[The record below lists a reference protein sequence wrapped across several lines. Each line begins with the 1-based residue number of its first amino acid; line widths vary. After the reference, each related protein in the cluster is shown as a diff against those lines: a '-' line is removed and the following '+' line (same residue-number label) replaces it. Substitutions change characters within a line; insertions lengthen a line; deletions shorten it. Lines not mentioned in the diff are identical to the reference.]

1 MRERILILLA
11 GIAAGLLA
19 HNLFIILLQLPD
31 ERLQGAVFR
40 VIFFHVP
47 DAWTAFLLFFA
58 AMVASIL
65 YLATGNLRYDA
76 FAVASTEVGLAFAL
90 ANLVTGMIW
99 GANIWGTPWTWD
111 ARLTSMLIGCLLYAG
126 YLMLR
131 HAVEDPTERAKNAA
145 VLSIIAFADVPI
157 IFFSIRWWR
166 RMLHPEPVVWGGGFM
181 SPDYWRMLFL
191 NWAPLLL
198 LAAVLLAIR
207 MRQEEQQR
215 ELEALRRRAHAL

>member
-1 MRERILILLA
+1 MRERILILLSA
-11 GIAAGLLA
+11 IAAALLA
-19 HNLFIILLQLPD
+19 HNLYVMLLQLRD
-31 ERLQGAVFR
+31 DKLQAAVFR
-40 VIFFHVP
+40 IIFFHVP

-58 AMVASIL
+58 AMVASVL
-65 YLATGNLRYDA
+65 YLATRNLRWDA
-76 FAVASTEVGLAFAL
+76 FAVAATEVGLAFAV

-111 ARLTSMLIGCLLYAG
+111 ARLTSTLIGALLYAG

-166 RMLHPEPVVWGGGFM
+166 RMLHPAPVVGGGGFM
-181 SPDYWRMLFL
+181 SPEYWRMLFL

-215 ELEALRRRAHAL
+215 EVEALRRRAHAL

>member
-1 MRERILILLA
+1 MRQRILIALCGLAAVLLTY
-11 GIAAGLLA
+11 
-19 HNLFIILLQLPD
+19 NLYVILLRLPD
-31 ERLQGAVFR
+31 ETQQQAVFR
-40 VIFFHVP
+40 IIFFHVP
-47 DAWTAFLLFFA
+47 AAWTAFLCFFA

-65 YLATGNLRYDA
+65 YLAKRNLRYDA
-76 FAVASTEVGLAFAL
+76 FAVAATEVGLAFAV

-99 GANIWGTPWTWD
+99 GARIWGAPWTWD

-131 HAVEDPTERAKNAA
+131 HAVEDPTERAKNSA

-166 RMLHPEPVVWGGGFM
+166 RMLHPAPVVWGGGFM
-181 SPDYWRMLFL
+181 SPEYWRMLFL

-198 LAAVLLAIR
+198 LAAVFLAIR